1 LLFKSALIG
10 ANLQQKSLPLCSPA
24 SSVVQDLGFHNC
36 ILARKDAG
44 QNTTKLLR
52 ELNAERC
59 VLSRYESK
67 LPGMNQW

>member
-1 LLFKSALIG
+1 
-10 ANLQQKSLPLCSPA
+10 
-24 SSVVQDLGFHNC
+24 VVQGFGFHNC
-36 ILARKDAG
+36 NLAGKDAG

-52 ELNAERC
+52 GLNAERY